1 MTVAFLDTNIL
12 LRHLLQDHPTLSHKA
27 TAILDRIERE
37 ELRARISDAV
47 VFEVV
52 VTLQRAYKQPR
63 DRIAEVVLPLIEL
76 PGIVLPGK
84 RRYRQVFA
92 LYRSG
97 SIGFVDCYHIVL
109 MRQLGL
115 KEILSFDAHFDHLPD
130 IKRLEF

>member
-1 MTVAFLDTNIL
+1 MTGTFLDTNVL
-12 LRHLLQDHPTLSHKA
+12 LRHLLQDHPTLSPKA
-27 TAILDRIERE
+27 TAILDRIEGQG
-37 ELRARISDAV
+37 LKARISDAV

-52 VTLQRAYKQPR
+52 FTLQRAYKRPR
-63 DRIAEVVLPLIEL
+63 DRIAEVLLPLIEL

-130 IKRLEF
+130 IERRES